1 MSTPSAARTRATPS
15 RGASPHLP
23 HSNLVLAVIVGCQL
37 MIGLDTSIVT
47 IALPEIQHGL
57 HISASGLAWIQNAYM
72 LTFGGLLLL
81 GARAGDLF
89 GRRRVFL
96 AGIALFSL
104 ASLVGG
110 FAQNSSELLIARAV
124 QGVGGALASPSALA
138 LLMTMFPGA
147 RERTRA
153 IGLYTAVSMPALR

>member
-1 MSTPSAARTRATPS
+1 MGNRAR
-15 RGASPHLP
+15 
-23 HSNLVLAVIVGCQL
+23 VLAIILGSYL
-37 MIGLDTSIVT
+37 MIVLDVSIV
-47 IALPEIQHGL
+47 INALPRIHHALGFSATGL
-57 HISASGLAWIQNAYM
+57 SWVVNAYT

-110 FAQNSSELLIARAV
+110 FAQDSSELLIARAV
-124 QGVGGALASPSALA
+124 QGIGGALASPSALA

-147 RERTRA
+147 
-153 IGLYTAVSMPALR
+153 